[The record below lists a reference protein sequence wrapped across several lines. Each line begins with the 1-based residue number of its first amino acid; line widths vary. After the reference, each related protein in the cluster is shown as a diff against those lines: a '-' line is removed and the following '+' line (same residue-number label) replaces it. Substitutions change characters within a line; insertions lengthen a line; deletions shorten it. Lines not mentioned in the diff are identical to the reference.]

1 MLRRS
6 IVSIAGGIT
15 LGAAIP
21 VRALIPGRTYRIGWL
36 GYTAT
41 NTAQD
46 ERVLAVF
53 RQRLRELGF
62 IEGGNLLII
71 WRYAE
76 GRMERYDDFAAEML
90 RLGVDLVIAT
100 SNVPAL
106 AVMKVSRELPIVHI
120 SASDPV
126 RSGLV
131 ASLAH
136 PGGQNTGIASLSTDL
151 VLKRIEL
158 LKAAIPTATRVTMVR
173 CVSCA
178 LSSGQSAASIAT
190 RFEGYVAAARALG
203 ISLQLVDVSAASDF
217 DAASATLR
225 RERPDALMILPN
237 PVTVALREQFHSL
250 AAALRVP
257 TFGSGVRYGDMLA
270 YDPDWSA
277 IFRRTAEFIARILD
291 GAKPGDL
298 PMEQPSVF
306 EFVIDLKIA
315 KTLGL
320 TIPQAVLLQATEVI
334 E

>member
-6 IVSIAGGIT
+6 LVSIAGGIT

-41 NTAQD
+41 NRAQD

-53 RQRLRELGF
+53 RQRLRELGLV
-62 IEGGNLLII
+62 EGGNLVII
-71 WRYAE
+71 GRYAE
-76 GRMERYDDFAAEML
+76 GRLERYDDFAAEMQ
-90 RLGVDLVIAT
+90 RLGVDLVVAG
-100 SNVPAL
+100 SNEAAF
-106 AVMKVSRELPIVHI
+106 AVMRVSRDIPIVHI
-120 SASDPV
+120 SSFNPV
-126 RSGLV
+126 GAGLA
-131 ASLAH
+131 ASLAR
-136 PGGQNTGIASLSTDL
+136 PGGQNTGIVALNLDL
-151 VLKRIEL
+151 VPKRIQL
-158 LKAAIPTATRVTMVR
+158 LKAAVPSAGRVMMVR
-173 CVSCA
+173 CHACAVSA
-178 LSSGQSAASIAT
+178 GQSEASITA
-190 RFEGYVAAARALG
+190 RFDGYVASARSVGITLQLIDVNAATDFAAARAA
-203 ISLQLVDVSAASDF
+203 IH
-217 DAASATLR
+217 
-225 RERPDALMILPN
+225 RERPDALMVLPN
-237 PVTVALREQFHSL
+237 PISVALKDQWNPL
-250 AAALRVP
+250 AAELRIP
-257 TFGSGVRYGDMLA
+257 NFGSSAGYGAMLS

-320 TIPQAVLLQATEVI
+320 TIPQAVLLRATEVI